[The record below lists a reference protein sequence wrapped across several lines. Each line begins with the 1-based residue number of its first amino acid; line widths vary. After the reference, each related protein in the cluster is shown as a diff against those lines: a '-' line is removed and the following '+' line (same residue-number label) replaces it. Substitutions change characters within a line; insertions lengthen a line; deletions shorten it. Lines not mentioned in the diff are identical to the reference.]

1 MRDTRLVSVSFLF
14 CLRVLLYRA
23 KSLPVFCFLFLAC
36 ARPQPSRP
44 TFSLSGTCY
53 TYIYTPS
60 KSLLFSLSLRRA
72 AICRRGKGEEGEEE
86 TVDKSITASPRGPSS
101 FPSNRRQGSQK
112 RDSFGPPPPQRK
124 RVQQKLFPP
133 SCTRLKADKYLTQL
147 DQFKSSLPLT
157 QFSHPFIMGTLLF
170 GDEFQT
176 FFPPLLLLFCVVS
189 WRSKTFLPL
198 LPYFL
203 LRTEAAAA
211 AKVGIFVGTRKE
223 LVRWTAEGRPR
234 KKERRSRPLIPPPLL
249 SPRGANYQTGRSQRE
264 CKKGPLLF

>member
-1 MRDTRLVSVSFLF
+1 M
-14 CLRVLLYRA
+14 LY
-23 KSLPVFCFLFLAC
+23 V
-36 ARPQPSRP
+36 
-44 TFSLSGTCY
+44 
-53 TYIYTPS
+53 YIHTQQEPP
-60 KSLLFSLSLRRA
+60 FFRFRCVGRRFV
-72 AICRRGKGEEGEEE
+72 GWGGGEGEEE

-112 RDSFGPPPPQRK
+112 RDSFGPRPPQRK

-157 QFSHPFIMGTLLF
+157 QFSPPFFSWCLVMNSRP
-170 GDEFQT
+170 
-176 FFPPLLLLFCVVS
+176 FFPLLLLFCVVS

-234 KKERRSRPLIPPPLL
+234 KKK
-249 SPRGANYQTGRSQRE
+249 RE
-264 CKKGPLLF
+264 GVGL